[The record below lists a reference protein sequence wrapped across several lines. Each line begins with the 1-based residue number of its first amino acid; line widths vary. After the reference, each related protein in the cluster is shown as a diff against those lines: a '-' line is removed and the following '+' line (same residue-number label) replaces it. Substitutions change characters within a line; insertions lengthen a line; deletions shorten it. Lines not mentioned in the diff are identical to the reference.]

1 MAYLKLKSVLQRY
14 FLTPNISYSSLNYFT
29 RGDAGALRA
38 PMSVIS
44 GDAGFLNYVTG

>member
-1 MAYLKLKSVLQRY
+1 MAYLKLESVLQRY
-14 FLTPNISYSSLNYFT
+14 FLTLNINYSNLNYFT
-29 RGDAGALRA
+29 RDAAGALRA